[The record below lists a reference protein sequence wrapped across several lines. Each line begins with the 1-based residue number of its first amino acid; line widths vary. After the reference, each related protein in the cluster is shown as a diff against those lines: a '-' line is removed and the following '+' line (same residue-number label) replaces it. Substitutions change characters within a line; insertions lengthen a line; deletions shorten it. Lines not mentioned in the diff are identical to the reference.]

1 MRPAPMFI
9 SAILLTGIACT
20 DSRPAQTGQIGD
32 SMAAM
37 VSDTKPTPRSV
48 RLKDSL
54 AAMVSDTK
62 PTPRSAQQKTSRVV
76 SDTKPTPKSSKG
88 AVLNRC
94 DSIPR
99 PKDCPPDV
107 RIKAEV
113 TDTKPTPR

>member
-1 MRPAPMFI
+1 MRPVPMFI

-20 DSRPAQTGQIGD
+20 DSRPPQTGQIDD

-37 VSDTKPTPRSV
+37 VSDTKPTPRSL

-54 AAMVSDTK
+54 AASVRDTK
-62 PTPRSAQQKTSRVV
+62 PTPRAAQLKTSRVP
-76 SDTKPTPKSSKG
+76 SDTKPTPKAFKG
-88 AVLNRC
+88 AVPERC

-99 PKDCPPDV
+99 PKDCPPDI

-113 TDTKPTPR
+113 KDTKPTP